1 MALIDEMIHYS
12 ILHIIL
18 MIKKM
23 CYLSIRP
30 LLKALDNFEHHH
42 SIPRKKLTYSKKKND
57 RNPSTRSLFVIL
69 SPNCWIFFKFKGT
82 AHDLGPRAARMR
94 RGFGGS

>member
-1 MALIDEMIHYS
+1 MNYPYQGFNPCSICLKKIIQMMTLIDEIIHYS

-18 MIKKM
+18 IIKKM

-42 SIPRKKLTYSKKKND
+42 SISRKKLTY
-57 RNPSTRSLFVIL
+57 L
-69 SPNCWIFFKFKGT
+69 
-82 AHDLGPRAARMR
+82 
-94 RGFGGS
+94 

>member
-1 MALIDEMIHYS
+1 MALIDEIMHKS

-23 CYLSIRP
+23 CYLLIYP

-42 SIPRKKLTYSKKKND
+42 SIPRKKLTYFKKKMTEI
-57 RNPSTRSLFVIL
+57 RPLEAFL
-69 SPNCWIFFKFKGT
+69 
-82 AHDLGPRAARMR
+82 
-94 RGFGGS
+94 

>member
-1 MALIDEMIHYS
+1 MTLIDEIIHYS

-18 MIKKM
+18 IIKKM

-42 SIPRKKLTYSKKKND
+42 SIPRKKLTYLKKKM
-57 RNPSTRSLFVIL
+57 TKIRSLEAFL
-69 SPNCWIFFKFKGT
+69 
-82 AHDLGPRAARMR
+82 
-94 RGFGGS
+94 

>member
-1 MALIDEMIHYS
+1 MALIDEIIHYS

-42 SIPRKKLTYSKKKND
+42 SIPRKKSTYLKKK
-57 RNPSTRSLFVIL
+57 
-69 SPNCWIFFKFKGT
+69 
-82 AHDLGPRAARMR
+82 
-94 RGFGGS
+94 